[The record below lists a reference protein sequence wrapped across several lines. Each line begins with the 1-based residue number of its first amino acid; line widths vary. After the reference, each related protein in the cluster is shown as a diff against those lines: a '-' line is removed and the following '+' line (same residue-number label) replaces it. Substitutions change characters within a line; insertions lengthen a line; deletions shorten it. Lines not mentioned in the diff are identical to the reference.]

1 MFEVDGRRF
10 KSYCQ
15 NLCLLA
21 KLFLDNKTLYFD
33 VEPFLFYVMTVAD
46 SEGCHVVGYFSK
58 VSPSPPQFPP
68 PRVPQPA
75 AALTDQRRG
84 GKVQGRCFEFM
95 LAYSLP
101 PS

>member
-10 KSYCQ
+10 KGYCQ

-58 VSPSPPQFPP
+58 VSPEPPAVLSRARGSGPYHDCIDTTQTGEDAERQRAGAHDLQF
-68 PRVPQPA
+68 
-75 AALTDQRRG
+75 
-84 GKVQGRCFEFM
+84 
-95 LAYSLP
+95 
-101 PS
+101 